1 MSNYGHK
8 TNETAIRLS
17 GSQGQAAAREGRFS
31 LRNLRTFDSLKNGN
45 YRFYFFGMVGQWGA
59 MNMQTVS
66 KSMLLYRLTGSAT
79 LLGVMALA
87 SAIPQILF
95 SLFGGA
101 IADRVSKKMILQ
113 IGQLAS
119 AAVSLSVG
127 LCLTTGYLSAENPG
141 SSWVLIAQSALQGSI
156 MALMMPSRSAII
168 PEIVGT
174 SQVMNAMALNSLGM
188 NTLRLL
194 APAAAGFLIDFAGFE
209 AIFYSMS
216 GLYLFS
222 VVLTSFIRENRTGS
236 ISDGFGRR
244 TSTIEDIKEGLKY
257 IWHERPVFAVL
268 AFTLVVVLLS
278 MPYQML
284 MPIFADDILK
294 VGATGMGLLMS
305 VSGVGAMA
313 GSLVIASLPNKKRG
327 VLLLGSSL
335 VLGVALAAFA
345 FSRSMSLSLG
355 IMVFVGIGQAGRMT
369 LGTTLLQSYAD
380 ERYFGRVMS
389 INMLDMGL
397 SSLGTFAAGI
407 LAEDLGAALAIGGF
421 AGVLA
426 LASSLA
432 LIFLARIRQLN

>member
-59 MNMQTVS
+59 MNMQMVS

-426 LASSLA
+426 LASFLA

>member
-59 MNMQTVS
+59 MNMQMVS

>member
-59 MNMQTVS
+59 MNMQMVS

-355 IMVFVGIGQAGRMT
+355 IMAFVGIGQAGRMT

-426 LASSLA
+426 LASFLA